1 MRYARIMPRTS
12 VMLPDDL
19 LARLRHEAKR
29 RGTSVAEVVR
39 TAVERELAEPPRREL
54 SIVAIGSSGIP
65 DLSKR
70 VDELLGEVFEE
81 RHQQRQ
87 RDADSR

>member
-19 LARLRHEAKR
+19 LTRLRHEAKR
-29 RGTSVAEVVR
+29 RGTSVAQVVR
-39 TAVERELAEPPRREL
+39 TAVERELAAPKRREL
-54 SIVAIGSSGIP
+54 SIFAIGSSGMP
-65 DLSKR
+65 DLSER

-81 RHQQRQ
+81 RHRQRQ
-87 RDADSR
+87 EDADR

>member
-39 TAVERELAEPPRREL
+39 VAVERELTEPRRREL
-54 SIVAIGSSGIP
+54 SIFAIGSSGVR
-65 DLSKR
+65 DLTER
-70 VDELLGEVFEE
+70 TDELLGEIYEE
-81 RHQQRQ
+81 RHRRRQQDVDR
-87 RDADSR
+87 

>member
-39 TAVERELAEPPRREL
+39 VAVERELAQPKRREL
-54 SIVAIGSSGIP
+54 SIIGIGSSGEP
-65 DLSKR
+65 DGSAR
-70 VDELLGEVFEE
+70 VDEILGEIYEE
-81 RHQQRQ
+81 RHRRRQQ
-87 RDADSR
+87 DADR